1 MQKRKLGRSGLE
13 VSEIA
18 FGGVEIGMPY
28 GIGVESEKD
37 MLSEK
42 EAVSLLQEATNLGI
56 NFFDTA
62 RSYGK
67 SETIMGKAFKR
78 MRNKVI
84 INTKC
89 VPLPLDNDLLTNKN
103 KIKKII
109 DDSLRE
115 SLKALQ
121 TDYIDVFMLHHS
133 GDNILANQVIAEIFT
148 ELKASGMIRA
158 TGTSVYHLEETKMAL
173 DSGVWDVIQ
182 LPFNLLDQRQK
193 EYFDLAKHKQVG
205 MVVRSVLFKGLLSD
219 RGKNL
224 HPALKKVES
233 HIDSYSQLF
242 DETIHD
248 LPTLATKFA
257 LSFQEVSSVLVGI
270 DKMSYLK
277 KTLQIADGKYFD
289 KDKLKQS
296 EKLAFPDPA
305 FLNLPYWDKMGWLK

>member
-1 MQKRKLGRSGLE
+1 MRKRKLGRSGLE

-28 GIGVESEKD
+28 GIGVKSEKD

-42 EAVSLLQEATNLGI
+42 EAVSLLQEATNVGI

-62 RSYGK
+62 RSYGE
-67 SETIMGKAFKR
+67 SELIMGKAFKR

-109 DDSLRE
+109 KDSLRK

-133 GDNILANQVIAEIFT
+133 GNNILANQVIAEIFT

-158 TGTSVYHLEETKMAL
+158 TGASVYLPEETKMAL
-173 DSGVWDVIQ
+173 ESGEWDVIQ

-193 EYFDLAKHKQVG
+193 EFFDLAKHKQVG

-224 HPALKKVES
+224 HPALKNVEN
-233 HIDSYSQLF
+233 HIDSYTQLF
-242 DETIHD
+242 NEKIND
-248 LPTLATKFA
+248 LPTLAIKFA
-257 LSFQEVSSVLVGI
+257 LSFDEVSSVLVGI
-270 DKMSYLK
+270 DKMDYLK
-277 KTLQIADGKYFD
+277 KTIRIADGNYFE
-289 KDKLKQS
+289 KEKLKQS
-296 EKLAFPDPA
+296 EKLAYPDSA